1 MFIGLLI
8 GKLGETM
15 KTDNAKR
22 FADPGNL
29 HIPGCK
35 ENNKKI
41 SRKLA
46 AILII
51 DEKEN
56 LIRSSIS
63 VYILMGDFT

>member
-1 MFIGLLI
+1 
-8 GKLGETM
+8 M

-29 HIPGCK
+29 HIPGFK

-41 SRKLA
+41 SRELA

>member
-1 MFIGLLI
+1 MGAIALFS
-8 GKLGETM
+8 GKPWKRTMPKDLQTPETYIYQVSREL
-15 KTDNAKR
+15 K
-22 FADPGNL
+22 
-29 HIPGCK
+29 
-35 ENNKKI
+35 KKI

-46 AILII
+46 AIWII

>member
-1 MFIGLLI
+1 MGPIASFSV
-8 GKLGETM
+8 KPWKRTMPKDSQTPETYIYQVSREL
-15 KTDNAKR
+15 K
-22 FADPGNL
+22 
-29 HIPGCK
+29 
-35 ENNKKI
+35 KKI
-41 SRKLA
+41 SRELA

>member
-1 MFIGLLI
+1 MGAIASFSV
-8 GKLGETM
+8 KSWKRTMPKDSQTPETYIYQVSR
-15 KTDNAKR
+15 KK
-22 FADPGNL
+22 
-29 HIPGCK
+29 
-35 ENNKKI
+35 KKI
-41 SRKLA
+41 SRELA

>member
-1 MFIGLLI
+1 
-8 GKLGETM
+8 M

-29 HIPGCK
+29 HIPGFK
-35 ENNKKI
+35 KKKKI
-41 SRKLA
+41 SRELV

>member
-1 MFIGLLI
+1 MP
-8 GKLGETM
+8 KDSQTRETYIYQVTR
-15 KTDNAKR
+15 KI
-22 FADPGNL
+22 L
-29 HIPGCK
+29 
-35 ENNKKI
+35 KKI
-41 SRKLA
+41 SRELA

>member
-1 MFIGLLI
+1 MGAIASFSV
-8 GKLGETM
+8 KPWKRTKDSQTPETYIYQVSREF
-15 KTDNAKR
+15 K
-22 FADPGNL
+22 
-29 HIPGCK
+29 
-35 ENNKKI
+35 KKI
-41 SRKLA
+41 SRELA